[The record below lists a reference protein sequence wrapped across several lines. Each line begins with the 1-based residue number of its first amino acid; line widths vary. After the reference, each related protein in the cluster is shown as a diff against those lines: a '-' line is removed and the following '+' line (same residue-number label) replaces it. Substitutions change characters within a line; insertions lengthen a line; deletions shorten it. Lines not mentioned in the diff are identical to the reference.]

1 MENFKMSIILAILGS
16 IIFSLVFIL
25 LAFVV
30 PTANEDATPQK
41 KYPQAISK

>member
-1 MENFKMSIILAILGS
+1 MSIILAVLGS

-30 PTANEDATPQK
+30 PTTNEDTTLQK

>member
-1 MENFKMSIILAILGS
+1 MDNFKVNIILAILGS

-30 PTANEDATPQK
+30 PTTNEETTPQK
-41 KYPQAISK
+41 KYPQAIVK